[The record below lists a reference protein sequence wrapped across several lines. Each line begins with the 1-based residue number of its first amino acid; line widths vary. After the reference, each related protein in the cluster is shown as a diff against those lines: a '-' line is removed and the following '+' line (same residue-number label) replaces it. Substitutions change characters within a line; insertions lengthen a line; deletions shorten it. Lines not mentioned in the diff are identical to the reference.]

1 MNGLL
6 IKNALIVNPKGK
18 YKGAGDIFVRGGV
31 IARIAPSIDGNG
43 ETVIDAS
50 GLTAL
55 PGLVD
60 MHCHLREPGFE
71 YKETIA
77 TGTRAAARGGFTT
90 VACMPNT
97 DPPADTPS
105 VITFIL
111 RKAAEDGAVR
121 VLPVGCITRE
131 QKGKELAE
139 MGALRAA
146 GAVALSDDG
155 MPVADSHVMHMALR
169 YARSFGMLLIS
180 HCEDP
185 GLVNGGVMNEGY
197 WSTLLGLKP
206 ITRAAEEVMVARE
219 TLLAQALDTRVHI
232 AHVSTEGACAVI
244 RNAKARGVK
253 VTAETC
259 PHYFSATDAFVD
271 GFDTNAKVNP
281 PLRTDADVAAV
292 KAALKDGTLDCIAT
306 DHAPHHIDQKAVE
319 FDVAANGISGFE
331 TAFSLAYT
339 NLVKTGVLTLDQL
352 VTRMACNPAA
362 VLGIDGGVLM
372 EGGRADIVLVNE
384 NETYAIDASG
394 FVSKGKNTP
403 FDGTEVTGRV
413 VHTIAGGRLAVEAG
427 RVVI

>member
-18 YKGAGDIFVRGGV
+18 YKGAGDILVRGGV
-31 IARIAPSIDGNG
+31 IARIAPSIESNG

-105 VITFIL
+105 VITFI
-111 RKAAEDGAVR
+111 RKKAAEEGAVR

-244 RNAKARGVK
+244 RSAKARGVK

-259 PHYFSATDAFVD
+259 PHYFGDRRVRRRVRHQREGEPAAAS
-271 GFDTNAKVNP
+271 
-281 PLRTDADVAAV
+281 TDADVAAV

-306 DHAPHHIDQKAVE
+306 DHARTTSTRRRWSSTPR
-319 FDVAANGISGFE
+319 
-331 TAFSLAYT
+331 TASPASRRRSPSRT
-339 NLVKTGVLTLDQL
+339 PTWSKQ
-352 VTRMACNPAA
+352 AC
-362 VLGIDGGVLM
+362 
-372 EGGRADIVLVNE
+372 
-384 NETYAIDASG
+384 
-394 FVSKGKNTP
+394 
-403 FDGTEVTGRV
+403 
-413 VHTIAGGRLAVEAG
+413 
-427 RVVI
+427 